1 MAILVSKRMNR
12 TVPTRLSPRLERSCK
27 PPRGD
32 WIRHAPAQ
40 PGLDRMDAFFAGHA
54 FDPHRHDTYAMG
66 LTLSGVQSF
75 DYRGARAD
83 STAGHAVVLYPDEMH
98 DGRAGVADGFRYRML
113 YLEPRL
119 IRDALGQRARALPCV
134 PHAVQHDPRLLAAL
148 RRTLD
153 DLSRPLESLE
163 LDQAVL
169 SLSEALLALDP
180 SVRGRSETTTCAVAV
195 ERARAFLDANLSRT
209 VASEELEAE
218 TGLDRY
224 ALARQFR
231 RRLGTSPYRYLVM
244 RRLDRARAR
253 MQAGDTL
260 ADAAFASGF
269 ADQSHMTRQ
278 FHRAYGIT
286 PGRWRAIDVTR

>member
-1 MAILVSKRMNR
+1 
-12 TVPTRLSPRLERSCK
+12 
-27 PPRGD
+27 
-32 WIRHAPAQ
+32 
-40 PGLDRMDAFFAGHA
+40 MDAFFAGHA

-66 LTLSGVQSF
+66 ITLSGVQSF

-83 STAGHAVVLYPDEMH
+83 STAGHAIVLYPDETH
-98 DGRAGVADGFRYRML
+98 DGRAGMADGFRYRML
-113 YLEPRL
+113 YLEPRR
-119 IRDALGQRARALPCV
+119 IRDALGQRARALPCA

-148 RRTLD
+148 RLALD

-169 SLSEALLALDP
+169 GVAEALLALDP
-180 SVRGRSETTTCAVAV
+180 SARGRSESTTCAIAV
-195 ERARAFLDANLSRT
+195 ERARAFLDAHLSRT

-224 ALARQFR
+224 TLARQFR

-244 RRLDRARAR
+244 RRLDRARVR
-253 MQAGDTL
+253 MRAGDTL
-260 ADAAFASGF
+260 AEAAFASGF